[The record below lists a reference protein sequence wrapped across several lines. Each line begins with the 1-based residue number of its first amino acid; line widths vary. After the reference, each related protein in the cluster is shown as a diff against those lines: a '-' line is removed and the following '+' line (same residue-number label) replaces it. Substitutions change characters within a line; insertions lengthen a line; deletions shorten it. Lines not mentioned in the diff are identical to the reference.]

1 LLSVFLPPS
10 PSVVLDRA
18 IAALFS
24 RHPVVT
30 RRAETASAG
39 SVSAASRTGSAVR
52 PRRPILALSALQS
65 IAFRPTG
72 PEQPSPKAYRLLIHP
87 GITRLFLAFQLL
99 QLVCSPPL
107 SSTPALLS
115 FDLARREQTKAPA
128 GEARRG
134 VGPDQNGMSST
145 SSRSAS
151 AFFLPRP
158 LAGAGSAGASA
169 AGALVRKSTL
179 SA

>member
-1 LLSVFLPPS
+1 MGGSLAADRAGFIAAAVIDIAFAILARDRHDHSPLSVTAQRLPAPS
-10 PSVVLDRA
+10 PSVVLDRL

-72 PEQPSPKAYRLLIHP
+72 PEQPSPKPYHLLIHP
-87 GITRLFLAFQLL
+87 GITPAFWRFSFCSWSVLRLYHQ
-99 QLVCSPPL
+99 
-107 SSTPALLS
+107 
-115 FDLARREQTKAPA
+115 RRHCCHLTSRV
-128 GEARRG
+128 GSRRK
-134 VGPDQNGMSST
+134 
-145 SSRSAS
+145 
-151 AFFLPRP
+151 PRR
-158 LAGAGSAGASA
+158 AKA
-169 AGALVRKSTL
+169 AGA
-179 SA
+179 